1 MTSILYCIIKLV
13 SKELYY
19 LAAILHHYAR
29 SLNFINIF
37 FIINFQKEK
46 ANALTLLII
55 LETNGDKVEFAGAH

>member
-1 MTSILYCIIKLV
+1 
-13 SKELYY
+13 

-55 LETNGDKVEFAGAH
+55 LETNGDKDEFAGAH